1 MFSNSDLNKIKNPES
16 RNSFDNVLQAFYSNN
31 FNAAILLLYNLLVND
46 LYYKLVKM
54 DEKGYVNCKQELQTI
69 NNMIK
74 SDDDAKYSEVEKKIF
89 DIYKDKRLLNISTI
103 ELLEYFKKTRNKC
116 AHPFYFKETKYNP
129 SKDQTYLFIIE
140 IYSEILCIDYFFKN
154 PYEVIKNDMVNFEF
168 PDLESIIFGIGTIE
182 EDCQKVRKY
191 YERKYFKFMTD
202 ANFKKLFQSLI
213 ELTITK
219 NSDEVIEEQYKHY
232 LILRS
237 LLEFLKDNNK
247 INLLNNEYEWGKI
260 EPSNIRDDSG
270 IPANEQ
276 KCFSLSYLFRV
287 VSFNEKF
294 YEEIKD
300 TNENLYDFMNHN
312 LLSKAYLFKEFW
324 GLIDFDINDA
334 IKSFSPG
341 RTTSIK
347 KFKEYYNLIDSLKN
361 ILNKENIIALSKK
374 MLSSIPTID
383 AYNEADIGMEL
394 FIKIISDKSNKISQ
408 EELSEIFEI
417 MNDNCQIYRTSRN
430 SRDNQI
436 KRIVGL
442 GYDLSKY
449 EKLTLSEKVS

>member
-1 MFSNSDLNKIKNPES
+1 M
-16 RNSFDNVLQAFYSNN
+16 
-31 FNAAILLLYNLLVND
+31 
-46 LYYKLVKM
+46 
-54 DEKGYVNCKQELQTI
+54 
-69 NNMIK
+69 
-74 SDDDAKYSEVEKKIF
+74 
-89 DIYKDKRLLNISTI
+89 
-103 ELLEYFKKTRNKC
+103 
-116 AHPFYFKETKYNP
+116 
-129 SKDQTYLFIIE
+129 FIIE
-140 IYSEILCIDYFFKN
+140 IYTEILCIDAFFKN

-168 PDLESIIFGIGTIE
+168 PDLESILFGIGTVE

-191 YERKYFKFMTD
+191 YERKYFKYMTD

-219 NSDEVIEEQYKHY
+219 NSDEVIDEQYKHY

-247 INLLNNEYEWGKI
+247 INLLNNEYEWSKI
-260 EPSNIRDDSG
+260 EPSNIKDDSG
-270 IPANEQ
+270 MPVNEQ

-300 TNENLYDFMNHN
+300 SNENLYDFMNHN

-334 IKSFSPG
+334 IKCFSPG
-341 RTTSIK
+341 KTFSFK

-361 ILNKENIIALSKK
+361 ILNKENKIALSKK
-374 MLSSIPTID
+374 MLASIPTVD

-436 KRIVGL
+436 KRIVEL

-449 EKLTLSEKVS
+449 EKLTLSEKVN